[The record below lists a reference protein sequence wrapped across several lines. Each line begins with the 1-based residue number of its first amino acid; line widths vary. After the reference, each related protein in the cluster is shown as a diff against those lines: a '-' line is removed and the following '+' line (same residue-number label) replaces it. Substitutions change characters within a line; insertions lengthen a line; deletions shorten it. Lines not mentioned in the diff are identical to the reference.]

1 MKGDVHFGHDGW
13 LFASDAVEAF
23 ASERFGEGLERLWV
37 ERIAARTRA
46 CTELG
51 ARYVH
56 MPVPDRATLL
66 ATRHGMLPDEDGGPP
81 GPLARLARRADELPA
96 LLNLHATFDGA
107 TCESA
112 YPRSGSLWSFAGC
125 HGAYLALCE
134 RLGAAPNRHL
144 PIYPHRDEGQQLD
157 LGARCSPPLTE
168 TVRRYERRLHS
179 RLRYANHE
187 AHVCMSRAEVVTSA
201 APADL
206 DGCHAVHEN
215 DHPDAVRRCLLVF
228 GDAFAGC
235 GLEGLVGLLAET
247 FVEVHVIGGEG
258 VDPAQVARIRPDAV
272 VDCRA
277 ERVLLRPPPD
287 ETAPVFGDERLRV
300 VDAPPVP
307 SGIGD
312 VVREELLGIET
323 YALDPPV
330 TVQEEARARARDT
343 RMTTNRVT
351 LLEARDARVLFTG
364 DKWMV
369 NGANG
374 EELLRWNVDDERAAA
389 SLAARPK
396 RLRGTTMILA
406 ASAGAS
412 CYYHWMLEILP
423 RLALLERRGTPL
435 ASIDRFL
442 VRRIVG
448 DWQLDT
454 LARLG
459 IRRSRVFETERR
471 PNLACERVLH
481 VELACGINLKMPR
494 FVPLW
499 ARHAFAAEA
508 IDGPRTRLYVGR
520 PPGVR
525 RGVSNE
531 AAMRPLLEAAG
542 FEIVVM
548 EGRTV
553 AEQAALLARAD
564 VVIAPHGGAL
574 TNMIFCRPGTKVVEL
589 LSRHVYPYYYG
600 LAAMCGHRYH
610 AILENPAEDYPRL
623 VSHATAQS
631 FGDAEIQRRTA
642 RLPFEVPL
650 DALERMLA
658 RL

>member
-1 MKGDVHFGHDGW
+1 MSGGVHVGPDGW
-13 LFASDAVEAF
+13 LFAADAARAF
-23 ASERFGEGLERLWV
+23 APERFGEALESAWV
-37 ERIAARTRA
+37 ERIAALTDVCA
-46 CTELG
+46 ELG

-56 MPVPDRATLL
+56 VPVPDRATSL
-66 ATRHGMLPDEDGGPP
+66 AERHGGMPGAEGGRS
-81 GPLARLARRADELPA
+81 GPIARLARRADELPA
-96 LLNLHATFDGA
+96 FLDLHAAFDG
-107 TCESA
+107 TTRESV

-125 HGAYLALCE
+125 HAAYLALCE
-134 RLGAAPNRHL
+134 RLEVAPNRQLHA
-144 PIYPHRDEGQQLD
+144 YPHRDEERLLD
-157 LGARCSPPLTE
+157 LGARCSPPVTE
-168 TVRRYERRLHS
+168 TVRRYARRRYS

-187 AHVCMSRAEVVTSA
+187 AHVQMNRAEEVTD
-201 APADL
+201 APPGDL
-206 DGCHAVHEN
+206 DGCLAVHEN
-215 DHPDAVRRCLLVF
+215 DHPDAIRRCLLVF

-235 GLEGLVGLLAET
+235 GLDGLVGLLAET
-247 FVEVHVIGGEG
+247 FAEVHVIGGG
-258 VDPAQVARIRPDAV
+258 GGDPAQVARIRPDV
-272 VDCRA
+272 VIDCRA
-277 ERVLLRPPPD
+277 ERVLLAPPPD

-300 VDAPPVP
+300 VDVPPAPP
-307 SGIGD
+307 GIGD
-312 VVREELLGIET
+312 VVREELLGVET
-323 YALDPPV
+323 YALEPPV
-330 TVQEEARARARDT
+330 TVQEDARARGRDT
-343 RMTTNRVT
+343 RMTSNRVT

-364 DKWMV
+364 VSWMV
-369 NGANG
+369 NGVDG

-471 PNLACERVLH
+471 PELHCERVLH

-508 IDGPRTRLYVGR
+508 VDGPRTKLYVGR

-623 VSHATAQS
+623 VSHAIAQS
-631 FGDAEIQRRTA
+631 FGDAETQRATA
-642 RLPFEVPL
+642 ERAFEVPL